1 LELYNL
7 RQNGTCVDLVF
18 SVSCGGGDPVKVP
31 VHKNV
36 LIASSSIF
44 ASMMNERWSPG
55 DEINIPEKISVDAV
69 ELFVK
74 VGGFFVFPLKT
85 VKYFFVSYFSLCI
98 LVSLMKKLTRI
109 CCYK

>member
-1 LELYNL
+1 MVLEENCTTYDKMVL
-7 RQNGTCVDLVF
+7 CVDLVF

-36 LIASSSIF
+36 LIVSSSIF

-74 VGGFFVFPLKT
+74 VVDFF
-85 VKYFFVSYFSLCI
+85 I
-98 LVSLMKKLTRI
+98 LSISRS
-109 CCYK
+109 